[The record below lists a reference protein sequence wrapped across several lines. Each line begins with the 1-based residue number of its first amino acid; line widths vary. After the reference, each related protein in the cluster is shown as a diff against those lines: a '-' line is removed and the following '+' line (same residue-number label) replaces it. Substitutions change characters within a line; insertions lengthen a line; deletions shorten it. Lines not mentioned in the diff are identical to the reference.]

1 MATEFSFCLGDY
13 VVSNQTL
20 PHKPVKKNGEIYK
33 NEEWCEI
40 AHSPSKVI
48 KIDETGMILNSFCS
62 DSESI
67 FKVNESEYGRFKKVE
82 IEDDYL
88 QLEFYENFHISEFE
102 KRKELKEFLSILNR
116 IKLLKIQP
124 ELIDLI
130 LTKIPQIISSQ
141 GSTKCI
147 TIQNYMI
154 YKDGKNPLNVLKDI
168 GDSIFNRTSR
178 WAPSINISP
187 KEFKQSPSY
196 PAPLGVRSKDFC
208 FPSELIET
216 IKELLI
222 QIANFENVTEDS
234 FSKLQKKFPFI
245 HKKNHCC
252 KYCGES
258 IDLLDCK
265 TEYKSQTNHIE
276 ICHRDPN
283 DRFLT
288 HNVYWG
294 HGECNRRQGGYT
306 EKERIFDGLRLALI
320 DPTQISPES
329 REMIKELFKLL

>member
-1 MATEFSFCLGDY
+1 MATEFSFCVGDY

-20 PHKPVKKNGEIYK
+20 PHKPLKKDGKFYK
-33 NEEWCEI
+33 KEGWCEI
-40 AHSPSKVI
+40 AHSPSRVI

-62 DSESI
+62 DPDSI
-67 FKVNESEYGRFKKVE
+67 FKVNESEYSRFKKVE
-82 IEDDYL
+82 IEDGYL
-88 QLEFYENFHISEFE
+88 QLELYENFHISEFE
-102 KRKELKEFLSILNR
+102 KRRELQNFMTEIRSLN
-116 IKLLKIQP
+116 LQAHP
-124 ELIDLI
+124 ELNNLI
-130 LTKIPQIISSQ
+130 MEKLPQMKLSQ
-141 GSTKCI
+141 GSEECI
-147 TIQNYMI
+147 TIQTYMD
-154 YKDGKNPLNVLKDI
+154 YKDGKKTLTALEDI
-168 GDSIFNRTSR
+168 GHPIFNRTCR
-178 WAPSINISP
+178 WAPPIDISP

-196 PAPLGVRSKDFC
+196 PAPLGVRPKDFC

-222 QIANFENVTEDS
+222 QIANFENVTSKS

-258 IDLLDCK
+258 IDLLKCK
-265 TEYKSQTNHIE
+265 GEYKSQKNFIE